1 MSPFL
6 SLTFCRVLSH
16 KDCQVEVPTTVM
28 CSNLS
33 SLSVALTLWTLT
45 TSWALV
51 ETGGGLKGGGGAGP
65 DGMRIGVGGV
75 GGLVGVG
82 LFNWERLL
90 ALPFPFSGPD
100 GLLAPLE
107 IGHRCLFAALHDVNL
122 HPHDLQC
129 CCGQPSLAS
138 LAAFWQ
144 SHLNVWFLLCASHRF
159 SFWAWVAICWPLVRL
174 KKDWGPSP
182 LSSSNKYMNI
192 TCFTLWRG

>member
-6 SLTFCRVLSH
+6 SLTFYRVLSH
-16 KDCQVEVPTTVM
+16 EDCWVEVPTTVV

-33 SLSVALTLWTLT
+33 PLSIALTLQTLT
-45 TSWALV
+45 TSQALV
-51 ETGGGLKGGGGAGP
+51 GMGGGLKGRGGAGP
-65 DGMRIGVGGV
+65 DGMRVGVGGA
-75 GGLVGVG
+75 GGLVGAG

-90 ALPFPFSGPD
+90 ALPFPFSSPD

-107 IGHRCLFAALHDVNL
+107 IGHQCLFAALCDVNL

-129 CCGQPSLAS
+129 HYGWPSSAS
-138 LAAFWQ
+138 SAAFWC
-144 SHLNVWFLLCASHRF
+144 SHLDARFLLCASCHF
-159 SFWAWVAICWPLVRL
+159 SFWAWVAIHWPLVRS

-182 LSSSNKYMNI
+182 LSSSSKYMNI